1 MVVFHPGVSHHYLI
15 SAFQTLGCRPIASVD
30 HLSPENLGSA
40 DLFEEVQ
47 TGSSKIVK
55 VGDDAAGPSHIYIHV
70 VAASSWHCR
79 VWRVRGQPSRSGA
92 LRVVCCCFF
101 FFGGGGGGLGQILF
115 FWGVGGGGGLGQILL
130 ALSSQLNAIC
140 RPDLV
145 QGTDQFS
152 LGQP

>member
-1 MVVFHPGVSHHYLI
+1 MVVFHPGVSQHHYLI

-92 LRVVCCCFF
+92 LQVRLLGGA
-101 FFGGGGGGLGQILF
+101 GGG
-115 FWGVGGGGGLGQILL
+115 
-130 ALSSQLNAIC
+130 
-140 RPDLV
+140 
-145 QGTDQFS
+145 
-152 LGQP
+152 